1 MRAAC
6 DAGIVAGV
14 AAGFF
19 IPTTVSVGSCWF
31 DGADTAAST
40 RGLRV
45 GASVGASPGG
55 GDNSLTGFLGRN
67 NSSAAS
73 RTDAWAI
80 IIGIELSFR
89 SVRQQGHLVL
99 NCRRTNAN
107 RLGERDRSKLDPPA
121 LRLKLATVTPHL
133 RR

>member
-1 MRAAC
+1 MPYSIQVRMRAAC

-73 RTDAWAI
+73 HTDAC
-80 IIGIELSFR
+80 GR
-89 SVRQQGHLVL
+89 SSLESS
-99 NCRRTNAN
+99 CRFVA
-107 RLGERDRSKLDPPA
+107 
-121 LRLKLATVTPHL
+121 
-133 RR
+133 